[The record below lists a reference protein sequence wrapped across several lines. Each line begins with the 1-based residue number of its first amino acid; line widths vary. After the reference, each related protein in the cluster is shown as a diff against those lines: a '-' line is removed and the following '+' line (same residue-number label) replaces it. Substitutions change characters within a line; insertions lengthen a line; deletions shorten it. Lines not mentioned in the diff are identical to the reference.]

1 MKKIFSFLVLALLV
15 CSFSGCVYTQPE
27 EGTINGVVITSVEN
41 NRNIKVEET
50 LQLSATVYPLTAVQT
65 VTWTSSNEAVA
76 TVDENGVVTAL
87 ARGRVEIYAAST
99 VNSSVKQTFAIVVEQ
114 KDKVVVDPTSVEID
128 AVEENV
134 TLKAGETLSLTA
146 TVYPAEAE
154 QKVDWA
160 SSDASVASVSRGR
173 VTALKE
179 GTAVITATVRG
190 YQAITASITL
200 TVEKADGPAQT
211 KDWANMEYS
220 SYSEYLNSE
229 DETPLKIKG
238 VVTHVTPVKDNA
250 VNYFIQNG
258 TEGYYVY
265 AQNSGA
271 FPVEV
276 GKVYEVGGF
285 KKYYRGLNEIVDV
298 EFFAELNEEITYTVN
313 SLDGVKANDVEATKP
328 FHASIVSAKAKL
340 VSVSVSETKAY
351 SFTANI
357 NGNDTTLR
365 VDPAYMTEEEFA
377 AINAKLLIATV
388 GAEFEFNGFM
398 TAFGY
403 SVSSTSPQIQIVKAS
418 DLNFGEMSDEDYLI
432 AASKKLSIT
441 TSISFSVNN
450 IDLPLAIES
459 FADVNLVWVS
469 SSDLINV
476 TTGAV
481 NHANVDTVVTLTAK
495 LTYNNT
501 EYEVSFEVMVKA
513 LDNATYEVL
522 ASFDS
527 EDALAPNSW
536 GNSESKSGYT
546 EGIVNLGT
554 PKANWLL
561 RNALIAAATNDIYD
575 GTLGIRAKAGKT
587 AEETGRIEIQ
597 KDDEYNVVEFAAAV
611 YGNDTLGI
619 QIKVEYSTDSGATWT
634 AASEIVT
641 INAKTL
647 ETYRITLPSGVKRV
661 ALVIVENTGNRVNI
675 DNIKLMK

>member
-1 MKKIFSFLVLALLV
+1 MKKVFSLVVLTLLV
-15 CSFSGCVYTQPE
+15 ILFTGCVYTPPV
-27 EGTINGVVITSVEN
+27 EGDVKGVVITSVEN
-41 NRNIKVEET
+41 DRNIKVEET

-87 ARGRVEIYAAST
+87 ARGRAEIYATST
-99 VNSSVKQTFAIVVEQ
+99 VNPSVKQTFALIVEA
-114 KDKVVVDPTSVEID
+114 KDKVVVDPTSVAID

-154 QKVDWA
+154 QKVDWV

-173 VTALKE
+173 VTAIKE
-179 GTAVITATVRG
+179 GTAVITVTVRG
-190 YQAITASITL
+190 YVDLTDTIIV
-200 TVEKADGPAQT
+200 TVEKADGPIQT
-211 KDWANMEYS
+211 KDWPNMEYATHA
-220 SYSEYLNSE
+220 EYLAAE

-328 FHASIVSAKAKL
+328 FHASIVTAKAKL
-340 VSVSVSETKAY
+340 VSVSVSATKAY

-377 AINAKLLIATV
+377 AINAKLSIATV

-403 SVSSTSPQIQIVKAS
+403 SASSTSPQIQIVKAS

-432 AASKKLSIT
+432 AASKKLSIA
-441 TSISFSVNN
+441 TSISFSVNS
-450 IDLPLAIES
+450 IDLPLSIES

-481 NHANVDTVVTLTAK
+481 NHANTDTVVTLTAK

-522 ASFDS
+522 ASFDC

-536 GNSESKSGYT
+536 GNSESKSGYA